1 LLKQFLTGFKVKQED
16 PTMEVGMPISDTY
29 YLEDSK
35 VWELDS
41 LMKIITSSFIADLI
55 NRQISEQ
62 KIAQELSNIG
72 KQLRAEQI

>member
-1 LLKQFLTGFKVKQED
+1 
-16 PTMEVGMPISDTY
+16 MPISDTY

-72 KQLRAEQI
+72 KQLRAEQIRNYIARLGVLLPVKQCNI